1 MTTKKQD
8 LLDRIDVREPCT
20 ESWEEM
26 TGNDKVR
33 FCSHCAKNVYDISA
47 YTRERAEKLVRDSA
61 GGLCVRYRKDDS
73 GRVVTAPPRFTQ
85 IKRQAKIAA
94 GVLATTLSVASMA
107 YTQGGVGLPLD
118 KGKVEKREK
127 DKNAAASGSELVGL
141 VTDPFGALIPGA
153 DVILTRADTCREYH
167 VKTNS
172 VGEFLFQNVP
182 EGEYKLEISATGFEK
197 TIIRGFT
204 VSGSSRK
211 ELVLE
216 PLESIV
222 VGELIVVG
230 EPIACD
236 ENPVLGT
243 VVTVEKMESLPIHPS
258 KSLPTMGLFPG
269 IVEKPEDKKPPKKS
283 KKKLPK

>member
-73 GRVVTAPPRFTQ
+73 GRVVTAAPRFTQ
-85 IKRQAKIAA
+85 IKRRAKIAA

-107 YTQGGVGLPLD
+107 YSQGGVGLPLD
-118 KGKVEKREK
+118 KGKVEKK
-127 DKNAAASGSELVGL
+127 DKSKEPTSAGLFVISGTVTDSAGAVVPGAEITLKYTLTNRQFSTRSNGAGEFEFRHVTDDALEIEVNSPGFKKSVVNGLRVTANVRVDVKLEVGESTVGL
-141 VTDPFGALIPGA
+141 LIVTD
-153 DVILTRADTCREYH
+153 
-167 VKTNS
+167 
-172 VGEFLFQNVP
+172 
-182 EGEYKLEISATGFEK
+182 
-197 TIIRGFT
+197 
-204 VSGSSRK
+204 
-211 ELVLE
+211 
-216 PLESIV
+216 
-222 VGELIVVG
+222 

-236 ENPVLGT
+236 EPPVIGT
-243 VVTVEKMESLPIHPS
+243 VISAERIESLPMNPS
-258 KSLPTMGLFPG
+258 KNLPIMGLFPG
-269 IVEKPEDKKPPKKS
+269 VAEKPETKKPAKKT